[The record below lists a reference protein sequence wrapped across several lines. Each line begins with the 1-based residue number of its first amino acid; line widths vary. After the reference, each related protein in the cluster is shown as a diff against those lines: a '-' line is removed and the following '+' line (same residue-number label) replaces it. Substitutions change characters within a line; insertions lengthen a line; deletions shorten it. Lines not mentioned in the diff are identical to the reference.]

1 VKQTERLQF
10 DTACNLHSCS
20 ENRTS
25 RGRLFRAGPIRK
37 ANAGELHLYSR
48 RLSDNI
54 KRAKARVVECSEG
67 EDSTRALAG
76 LLAQR
81 TAILE
86 ERDL

>member
-1 VKQTERLQF
+1 VRHGLQF
-10 DTACNLHSCS
+10 AL
-20 ENRTS
+20 
-25 RGRLFRAGPIRK
+25 LFRKPNKSGEAFSSRSYPKFNG
-37 ANAGELHLYSR
+37 GELHLYSR
-48 RLSDNI
+48 YLSDNI